1 MHKRNHFSR
10 LKDRVW
16 NELPIMGWYREKKWR
31 GGDIGLLDNR
41 DGGLQS
47 MTE

>member
-1 MHKRNHFSR
+1 MEWAANDGRYK
-10 LKDRVW
+10 
-16 NELPIMGWYREKKWR
+16 EKKWR